1 MPAVVSATNQ
11 ALRDRGY
18 AVRSV
23 HATEDSGSVQG
34 EPRDAGPLEA
44 VVVDVS
50 LSADGTRVAVRV
62 KPFGDEAQSRA
73 ILDAI
78 LNRLGL

>member
-18 AVRSV
+18 AVRTSR
-23 HATEDSGSVQG
+23 ATEDSGAVEG
-34 EPRDAGPLEA
+34 EPRDAGLLEA
-44 VVVDVS
+44 VVVDVE
-50 LSADGTRVAVRV
+50 LSADGTRVTVRV
-62 KPFGDEAQSRA
+62 KPFGDEARSRA